1 MNTNIMKLA
10 KEISYEHEVLSNE
23 IRVLILSII
32 IAYKEVKWTKIRNI
46 LEDILGK
53 RLNPNIIAFHIRR
66 LIEAGYIEKR
76 METYTIGEA
85 KIDIKNLN
93 KLIKA
98 ILGRRY
104 K

>member
-1 MNTNIMKLA
+1 MSTNIINLA
-10 KEISYEHEVLSNE
+10 KEISSRHEALSNE
-23 IRVLILSII
+23 IRVLILSIV
-32 IAYKEVKWTKIRNI
+32 IAYNEVKWTKIRDI

-85 KIDIKNLN
+85 KIDIKDLN

-98 ILGRRY
+98 ISGRRY